1 MLNYCEC
8 VICRGP
14 LTGVSSCKYHV
25 THTEYHCSIPDH
37 SLWCGRST
45 LSSDSMIQPRP
56 ISLWFWGLEAPHT
69 VTHSSALC
77 SDLTLQADQ
86 KWTVYFPQ
94 LWSVIRGWHRVNWH
108 WPLESIKGHRNRAIS
123 TYYILLVPSRGNQL
137 KVTQILM
144 YSNYTDRRNDE
155 HEVTSSC
162 IHFLFFPPIL
172 IEPIDLT
179 RMSIIWQNRK
189 VKK

>member
-14 LTGVSSCKYHV
+14 LTGVSSCKYRV

-123 TYYILLVPSRGNQL
+123 TYYILPVPSGGNQL
-137 KVTQILM
+137 KVTQILQ
-144 YSNYTDRRNDE
+144 YSHRQE
-155 HEVTSSC
+155 KWWTSSYK
-162 IHFLFFPPIL
+162 FMYPLSLPPPIL